1 MEHSVA
7 LPVIY
12 IDFIFQVVI
21 FNESFLHFSSIENEK
36 KEKNK
41 SNMKNSVWLRP
52 P

>member
-1 MEHSVA
+1 MNPSYTFP
-7 LPVIY
+7 L
-12 IDFIFQVVI
+12 
-21 FNESFLHFSSIENEK
+21 LKTKK